1 MIESEFKIV
10 ISFIFKRSGKEKLTL
25 SEVYLPLSMD
35 LKWFSPQE
43 AKEFVNFALK
53 QKILN
58 KKNDFIFPNFNYKD
72 INIPIGYKPKK
83 EILQKELNSTYEK
96 KDILNL
102 IVRRISEKTDL
113 EEEKIFENINEI
125 ERTKNITKEVASLF
139 LGFEYDVTLN
149 DFLDIVE
156 SIIFD

>member
-25 SEVYLPLSMD
+25 SEIYLPLSMD

-83 EILQKELNSTYEK
+83 EILQNC
-96 KDILNL
+96 
-102 IVRRISEKTDL
+102 
-113 EEEKIFENINEI
+113 
-125 ERTKNITKEVASLF
+125 KNITS
-139 LGFEYDVTLN
+139 Y
-149 DFLDIVE
+149 
-156 SIIFD
+156 